1 MWMGAERV
9 PVLLPPGAGLCL
21 QSLHREEESERVLM
35 SLSLAA
41 ALGTAELE
49 FLGVGV

>member
-1 MWMGAERV
+1 M
-9 PVLLPPGAGLCL
+9 LLLPGAGLCL
-21 QSLHREEESERVLM
+21 QSLHREEESARFLK

-49 FLGVGV
+49 FVGVGV